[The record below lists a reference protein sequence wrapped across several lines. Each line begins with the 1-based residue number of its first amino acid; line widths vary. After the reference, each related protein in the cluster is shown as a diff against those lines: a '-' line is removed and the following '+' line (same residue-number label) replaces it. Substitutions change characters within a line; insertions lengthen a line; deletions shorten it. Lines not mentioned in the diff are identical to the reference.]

1 MSTVKELL
9 QEKGGHIFSIEP
21 DASVY
26 EALRIMAE
34 KDVGALVVMKRGE
47 MIGIFS
53 ERDYARNSIEETR
66 NNLVIPVSD
75 LMTPDVITAGPEWT
89 MEKCMALMIE
99 KYIRHLPVVENNHPI
114 GIITL
119 GDVSKKLI
127 SELKQYH

>member
-9 QEKGGHIFSIEP
+9 QEKGSHIFSIEP
-21 DASVY
+21 DASVF

-34 KDVGALVVMKRGE
+34 KDVGALVVMKQGK

-66 NNLVIPVSD
+66 NNAVIPVSD
-75 LMTPDVITAGPEWT
+75 LMTPDVITAGSDWAI
-89 MEKCMALMIE
+89 EKCMTLMIE
-99 KYIRHLPVVENNHPI
+99 KYIRHLPVVENNRLI
-114 GIITL
+114 GIVTL

-127 SELKQYH
+127 SKPE

>member
-34 KDVGALVVMKRGE
+34 KDVGALVVMKQGK

-75 LMTPDVITAGPEWT
+75 LMTPDVITAGHDWT

-99 KYIRHLPVVENNHPI
+99 KYIRHLPIVENNHLI

-119 GDVSKKLI
+119 GDVSKRFI
-127 SELKQYH
+127 SELKKC